1 MLSEHWEVDGFQV
14 LVEVWLWSAYG
25 GFDFPDQSRNG
36 SACVL
41 IFVTTGAISRLIWDF
56 SSDFCFL
63 FLSVGSSIT
72 LVLWVLGLP
81 SVFFFELKIFFFLC
95 ICRCWVGSLLLEV
108 RVSPFLREY

>member
-1 MLSEHWEVDGFQV
+1 MLSGHWEVDGFQV

-56 SSDFCFL
+56 SSDFWFL
-63 FLSVGSSIT
+63 FLSVGLVPLFSVGSAT
-72 LVLWVLGLP
+72 SLVLWVLGL
-81 SVFFFELKIFFFLC
+81 
-95 ICRCWVGSLLLEV
+95 LLLLV
-108 RVSPFLREY
+108 V

>member
-81 SVFFFELKIFFFLC
+81 SVFFLFEDLLFLMYLQVLG
-95 ICRCWVGSLLLEV
+95 WLS
-108 RVSPFLREY
+108 ST